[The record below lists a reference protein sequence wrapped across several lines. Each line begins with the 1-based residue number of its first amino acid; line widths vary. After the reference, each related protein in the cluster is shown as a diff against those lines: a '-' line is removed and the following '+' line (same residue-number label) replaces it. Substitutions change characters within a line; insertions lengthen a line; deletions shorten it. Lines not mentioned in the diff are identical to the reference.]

1 MKKTVKIIS
10 LTMILVLVLSAF
22 ACGKKE
28 EPALESTTTG
38 TATAEDL
45 LGTWTGTA
53 GEIST
58 VSFSK
63 SGSYMDNA
71 GDGLYI
77 SGTYTVN
84 EADQTVTVNEDE
96 YGMVFVYHYT
106 VDGNKMTLQIDGG
119 KVRNFIKKQ

>member
-10 LTMILVLVLSAF
+10 ITMILVLVLSAF

-28 EPALESTTTG
+28 EPAQESTTTG